1 MSDVAE
7 NAEEK
12 VGSTE
17 VTATAESET
26 KASETEAPKKKRQQR
41 QGKKPSAKKPEVFS
55 DSLGERFPN
64 LAAKFQR
71 SRDDRIKKQIREAQ
85 ADPKVQE
92 ASAKF
97 AAK

>member
-12 VGSTE
+12 VGSAE
-17 VTATAESET
+17 VTAAAEGQAKT
-26 KASETEAPKKKRQQR
+26 SETEAPKKKRQQR
-41 QGKKPSAKKPEVFS
+41 PSKKPAAKKPEVFS

-64 LAAKFQR
+64 LAAKFQK

-85 ADPKVQE
+85 SDPKVQE

>member
-1 MSDVAE
+1 MSDTAE

-12 VGSTE
+12 VGSAE
-17 VTATAESET
+17 VTATAESPA
-26 KASETEAPKKKRQQR
+26 KASENPAPKKKRPQR
-41 QGKKPSAKKPEVFS
+41 QAKKPAKKPEVFS

-64 LAAKFQR
+64 LAAKFQK